1 MTALLRLIDE
11 SPGATPV
18 EVGTLRL
25 ASERVTLR
33 EVIRRRLE
41 EEIEKINSI
50 GALSYAGLIQ
60 PLPRERELNSDRK
73 THHVDFEN
81 QYRVAC
87 EAFSNARILAWF
99 DGRQLMDLDEHLVL
113 TGDDTITFI
122 KLVPLRGG

>member
-11 SPGATPV
+11 TPGAAPV

-25 ASERVTLR
+25 ASERVTVR

-41 EEIEKINSI
+41 DEIGKINSS
-50 GALSYAGLIQ
+50 GGLPFAGLVQ
-60 PLPRERELNSDRK
+60 PLARERELNPDRR
-73 THHVDFEN
+73 TAHVDFEK
-81 QYRVAC
+81 QFRVAC
-87 EAFSNARILAWF
+87 DAFSNTGILALF
-99 DGRQLMDLDEHLVL
+99 DGRQLTDLDDHLVL